1 MRGAL
6 ANQCS
11 IEPPAPQPALEP
23 CPGLWRPAS
32 SKRGACLRRRPQIS
46 ELMKSLWL
54 QSGPNSRI
62 TTFLPA
68 RASTSAKIA
77 PVGPAPTMA
86 TSTFSCVAMS
96 PPRFRRDERHVGHAE
111 ALETLDRAVDD
122 VDAVVAEDAVDL
134 SLRRSLPVLELGL
147 PQQADELALRIGA
160 DLGKGL
166 ALLGLALAVD
176 LGERR
181 AIEVHERRPRVVDAQ
196 RQQGFVRW
204 HRALLIDEMRDA
216 GVARAGHERLAERFE
231 CLGLLGLEHLERD
244 ALGAGLLRR
253 QQHVDAADRER
264 ERAGRGALHERAS
277 FDGIHCV
284 SSRTAC

>member
-32 SKRGACLRRRPQIS
+32 PKRGAGLRRGPRS
-46 ELMKSLWL
+46 SGGMKSLWL
-54 QSGPNSRI
+54 QAGPNPRI
-62 TTFLPA
+62 TAFLPA

-77 PVGPAPTMA
+77 PVAPAPTMA

-111 ALETLDRAVDD
+111 ALEPLDRAVDD

-134 SLRRSLPVLELGL
+134 SLRRSLPVRVLGL
-147 PQQADELALRIGA
+147 PQQVDELALRIGPE
-160 DLGKGL
+160 LGTGL
-166 ALLGLALAVD
+166 ALLGLALPVD

-181 AIEVHERRPRVVDAQ
+181 AIEVHERRPRIGDAQ
-196 RQQGFVRW
+196 RQQGFVRR
-204 HRALLIDEMRDA
+204 HRALLIDEMRYA
-216 GVARAGHERLAERFE
+216 GVARARDQRFAERFE
-231 CLGLLGLEHLERD
+231 RLGLPGLEHLERD

-284 SSRTAC
+284 SSRTAR